1 MGEGCGFVCISHVGV
16 NLIQRS
22 VSPCGAGDILK
33 KLWKSRSQIAVSKV
47 PCYYKGPI
55 WLKKRGDKEELKRV
69 QTELRIRI
77 KEAKEEYRT
86 KLETKLE
93 NNNTRDVWR
102 GLKDITG
109 FNLSSSGAI
118 TDGSYE
124 RANELNQ
131 FFLRFDN
138 DSPTTTLS
146 SAGSLVVLNLNTSPE
161 QQPPPF
167 TAHTSSIPNI
177 YTSYDSNGPFTT
189 PAQDQSSSSAPT
201 LTADQVKKE
210 LKKLKQGKAAGPD
223 GIQPKTLERLMLGHM
238 KPLVRAALDPLQ
250 FAYQDAI
257 GVDDA
262 VIYLMDKV
270 DSHLDTAGSA
280 VRIMFF
286 DFSSAFNTLQPVLL
300 GEKLRQMQ
308 VDESIISWT
317 MDYLTGRPQ
326 FVRMQGCVS
335 DVAMCSTGAPQ
346 GTVLAPFL
354 FNIYTSDFRYN
365 SGTCHLQKFSDDT
378 AILNI
383 SKTKEMVVDFRRN
396 RSPQAPVT
404 IDGEEVEVVGT
415 YKYLGV
421 HLDNKLDWSS
431 NTSAVFKRGQSRL
444 YFLRKL
450 RSFGVCT
457 KLLWTFYQSV
467 VASAIFYS
475 VVCWGNS
482 INKTAI
488 NKLNKLVKKA
498 GSVIGLKLDTL
509 EVVAEK
515 RTLNKLLAVMDNASH
530 PLHCA
535 VEKQRSTFS
544 GRLRQLRC
552 AKERRVRSF
561 LPTAIR
567 LYNDS
572 SMDHVGRVSWLLGI
586 NSSTWSTLEAALCLD
601 PASQDSCD
609 VRRQE
614 TSSLD
619 MDTVDCGSQAG
630 RLHKGVSAQGIGH
643 CILCTWNMLDLKTV
657 WSEFGNPPLLTCI

>member
-1 MGEGCGFVCISHVGV
+1 MLPKIILFNYKDYNVVNKRKTAVCKTCGV
-16 NLIQRS
+16 
-22 VSPCGAGDILK
+22 K
-33 KLWKSRSQIAVSKV
+33 
-47 PCYYKGPI
+47 
-55 WLKKRGDKEELKRV
+55 
-69 QTELRIRI
+69 
-77 KEAKEEYRT
+77 
-86 KLETKLE
+86 
-93 NNNTRDVWR
+93 
-102 GLKDITG
+102 
-109 FNLSSSGAI
+109 I
-118 TDGSYE
+118 TDGD
-124 RANELNQ
+124 A
-131 FFLRFDN
+131 
-138 DSPTTTLS
+138 TTS
-146 SAGSLVVLNLNTSPE
+146 N
-161 QQPPPF
+161 
-167 TAHTSSIPNI
+167 SI
-177 YTSYDSNGPFTT
+177 FEA
-189 PAQDQSSSSAPT
+189 AQRTDQSSSSAPT
-201 LTADQVKKE
+201 FTADQVKKE
-210 LKKLKQGKAAGPD
+210 LKKLKQCKAAGPD
-223 GIQPKTLERLMLGHM
+223 GIQPKVLKLCAEQLCGILQHIFNLSCSQGRVPVRWKTCVVPVPKKKHPVELNDYRPVALTSHLMKTLERLMLGHM

-262 VIYLMDKV
+262 VIHLIDNV
-270 DSHLDTAGSA
+270 HSHLDTAGSA

-286 DFSSAFNTLQPVLL
+286 DFFSAFNTLQPVLL

-308 VDESIISWT
+308 VDESIISWN
-317 MDYLTGRPQ
+317 MDYMSGGPQ

-378 AILNI
+378 VIVGCIRNGQEAEYRKLVSDFVSWCKLNQLQLNI
-383 SKTKEMVVDFRRN
+383 SKTKEMVVDFRKN

-450 RSFGVCT
+450 GSFGVCT
-457 KLLWTFYQSV
+457 KLLWTSYKSV

-530 PLHCA
+530 PCTVQWRNRGA
-535 VEKQRSTFS
+535 
-544 GRLRQLRC
+544 RL
-552 AKERRVRSF
+552 
-561 LPTAIR
+561 
-567 LYNDS
+567 
-572 SMDHVGRVSWLLGI
+572 
-586 NSSTWSTLEAALCLD
+586 
-601 PASQDSCD
+601 
-609 VRRQE
+609 
-614 TSSLD
+614 
-619 MDTVDCGSQAG
+619 AG
-630 RLHKGVSAQGIGH
+630 G
-643 CILCTWNMLDLKTV
+643 
-657 WSEFGNPPLLTCI
+657 

>member
-1 MGEGCGFVCISHVGV
+1 MMITNDDPDNF
-16 NLIQRS
+16 
-22 VSPCGAGDILK
+22 
-33 KLWKSRSQIAVSKV
+33 
-47 PCYYKGPI
+47 
-55 WLKKRGDKEELKRV
+55 RV
-69 QTELRIRI
+69 
-77 KEAKEEYRT
+77 KF
-86 KLETKLE
+86 
-93 NNNTRDVWR
+93 
-102 GLKDITG
+102 TG
-109 FNLSSSGAI
+109 FLKAGNVI
-118 TDGSYE
+118 
-124 RANELNQ
+124 Q
-131 FFLRFDN
+131 
-138 DSPTTTLS
+138 
-146 SAGSLVVLNLNTSPE
+146 GSL
-161 QQPPPF
+161 
-167 TAHTSSIPNI
+167 
-177 YTSYDSNGPFTT
+177 
-189 PAQDQSSSSAPT
+189 
-201 LTADQVKKE
+201 
-210 LKKLKQGKAAGPD
+210 
-223 GIQPKTLERLMLGHM
+223 
-238 KPLVRAALDPLQ
+238 

-270 DSHLDTAGSA
+270 HSHLDTAGSA

-300 GEKLRQMQ
+300 GDKLRQMQ

-378 AILNI
+378 AIVGCIRNGQEAEYRKLVSDFVSWCKLNQLQLNI
-383 SKTKEMVVDFRRN
+383 SKTKEMVVDFRKN

-404 IDGEEVEVVGT
+404 IDGEEVKVVGT

-457 KLLWTFYQSV
+457 KPLWTFYQSV

-567 LYNDS
+567 LYNESPYSRNTTD
-572 SMDHVGRVSWLLGI
+572 LL
-586 NSSTWSTLEAALCLD
+586 L
-601 PASQDSCD
+601 
-609 VRRQE
+609 
-614 TSSLD
+614 
-619 MDTVDCGSQAG
+619 
-630 RLHKGVSAQGIGH
+630 
-643 CILCTWNMLDLKTV
+643 
-657 WSEFGNPPLLTCI
+657 SEL

>member
-1 MGEGCGFVCISHVGV
+1 
-16 NLIQRS
+16 
-22 VSPCGAGDILK
+22 
-33 KLWKSRSQIAVSKV
+33 
-47 PCYYKGPI
+47 
-55 WLKKRGDKEELKRV
+55 
-69 QTELRIRI
+69 
-77 KEAKEEYRT
+77 
-86 KLETKLE
+86 
-93 NNNTRDVWR
+93 
-102 GLKDITG
+102 
-109 FNLSSSGAI
+109 
-118 TDGSYE
+118 
-124 RANELNQ
+124 
-131 FFLRFDN
+131 
-138 DSPTTTLS
+138 
-146 SAGSLVVLNLNTSPE
+146 
-161 QQPPPF
+161 
-167 TAHTSSIPNI
+167 
-177 YTSYDSNGPFTT
+177 
-189 PAQDQSSSSAPT
+189 
-201 LTADQVKKE
+201 
-210 LKKLKQGKAAGPD
+210 
-223 GIQPKTLERLMLGHM
+223 
-238 KPLVRAALDPLQ
+238 
-250 FAYQDAI
+250 
-257 GVDDA
+257 
-262 VIYLMDKV
+262 
-270 DSHLDTAGSA
+270 
-280 VRIMFF
+280 MFF

-300 GEKLRQMQ
+300 GDKLRQMQ

-317 MDYLTGRPQ
+317 MDYLTGPPQ

-378 AILNI
+378 AIVGCIRNGQEAEYSKLVSNFFSWCKLNQLQLNI
-383 SKTKEMVVDFRRN
+383 SKAKEMVVDFRRN
-396 RSPQAPVT
+396 RSPQAPV
-404 IDGEEVEVVGT
+404 IINREEVEVVGT

-535 VEKQRSTFS
+535 VGKQRSTFS

-552 AKERRVRSF
+552 AKECRFRSF

-567 LYNDS
+567 LYNESPYSRNTTDLLLS
-572 SMDHVGRVSWLLGI
+572 ELYQHSTLSFPPNWLLTLGLTPGLCNWALNFLTDRPQSVRI
-586 NSSTWSTLEAALCLD
+586 GSRTSSTRTVSTGTPQGCVLSPLLYTLFTYDCV
-601 PASQDSCD
+601 ASQSNTSIIKFADDTTVIGLITGGDETAYRREVAELVDWCD
-609 VRRQE
+609 YNNLSLNTDKTKEMIVDPRRRWQ
-614 TSSLD
+614 D
-619 MDTVDCGSQAG
+619 
-630 RLHKGVSAQGIGH
+630 LH
-643 CILCTWNMLDLKTV
+643 T
-657 WSEFGNPPLLTCI
+657 PLLHGSCIWWDRKWRG

>member
-1 MGEGCGFVCISHVGV
+1 MTSQKFVKCSTRGNRTLDLLYANVKAAYNSKALPPLGRSDH
-16 NLIQRS
+16 NLVVLTPQYKPLVQRQPASIRS
-22 VSPCGAGDILK
+22 VRKWSPEAVESLQGCFEATQWDVLCDPHNQDIDEVTSCVTDYINFCVDSVVPSKTIRCFANNKPWVTSNLK
-33 KLWKSRSQIAVSKV
+33 HLLNQ
-47 PCYYKGPI
+47 
-55 WLKKRGDKEELKRV
+55 KKRAFKTGDKEELKRV

-93 NNNTRDVWR
+93 NNNIRDV
-102 GLKDITG
+102 
-109 FNLSSSGAI
+109 
-118 TDGSYE
+118 
-124 RANELNQ
+124 
-131 FFLRFDN
+131 FLRFDN

-146 SAGSLVVLNLNTSPE
+146 SAGSPVVLNLNTSPE

-177 YTSYDSNGPFTT
+177 YTSSDSNGPFTT

-201 LTADQVKKE
+201 KE
-210 LKKLKQGKAAGPD
+210 LKKLKQGKAAGAD
-223 GIQPKTLERLMLGHM
+223 GIQPKVLKLCAEQLCGILQHIFNLSCSQERVPVRW
-238 KPLVRAALDPLQ
+238 KPSCVVPVPKKKHPVELNQ
-250 FAYQDAI
+250 NTI

-270 DSHLDTAGSA
+270 HSHLDIAGSA

-300 GEKLRQMQ
+300 GDKLRQMQ
-308 VDESIISWT
+308 LDESIISWT

-378 AILNI
+378 AIVG
-383 SKTKEMVVDFRRN
+383 KN

-515 RTLNKLLAVMDNASH
+515 RTLNKLLAVMNNAFH

-567 LYNDS
+567 LYNES
-572 SMDHVGRVSWLLGI
+572 PYSR
-586 NSSTWSTLEAALCLD
+586 NTTD
-601 PASQDSCD
+601 P
-609 VRRQE
+609 
-614 TSSLD
+614 T
-619 MDTVDCGSQAG
+619 
-630 RLHKGVSAQGIGH
+630 
-643 CILCTWNMLDLKTV
+643 
-657 WSEFGNPPLLTCI
+657 

>member
-1 MGEGCGFVCISHVGV
+1 MCAVYVPPSANADVPCDVINSAIARVQ
-16 NLIQRS
+16 NQ
-22 VSPCGAGDILK
+22 SPNAF
-33 KLWKSRSQIAVSKV
+33 IAVSGDFNHTSLSSCLPTFTQFVKCSTRENRTLDLLYANV
-47 PCYYKGPI
+47 KAAYNSKALPPLGRSDHNLVVLTPQYKPLVQRQPASTRSVRKWSPEAVESLQGCFASKTIRCFANNKP
-55 WLKKRGDKEELKRV
+55 WVTSNLKHLLNQKKRAFKTGDKEELKRV
-69 QTELRIRI
+69 QPELRIRI

-93 NNNTRDVWR
+93 NNNTRDVWK

-124 RANELNQ
+124 RANE
-131 FFLRFDN
+131 FFLSFDN

-146 SAGSLVVLNLNTSPE
+146 SAGSPVVLNLNTSPE

-177 YTSYDSNGPFTT
+177 YTSSDSPFTT

-201 LTADQVKKE
+201 FTADQVKKE
-210 LKKLKQGKAAGPD
+210 LKKLKQGKAAVPD
-223 GIQPKTLERLMLGHM
+223 GIRPKTDAG
-238 KPLVRAALDPLQ
+238 PLVRAALDPLQ

-257 GVDDA
+257 RVDDA

-270 DSHLDTAGSA
+270 HSNLDTAGSA

-300 GEKLRQMQ
+300 GDKLRQMQ

-326 FVRMQGCVS
+326 FVWMHGCVS
-335 DVAMCSTGAPQ
+335 DVAMCSAGAPQ

-378 AILNI
+378 AIVGCIRNGQEAEYRKLVSDFVSWCKLNQLQLNI
-383 SKTKEMVVDFRRN
+383 SKTKEMVVDFRKN

-431 NTSAVFKRGQSRL
+431 NTSAVFTEPPVLSEETE
-444 YFLRKL
+444 
-450 RSFGVCT
+450 V
-457 KLLWTFYQSV
+457 LWV
-467 VASAIFYS
+467 V
-475 VVCWGNS
+475 
-482 INKTAI
+482 
-488 NKLNKLVKKA
+488 
-498 GSVIGLKLDTL
+498 
-509 EVVAEK
+509 
-515 RTLNKLLAVMDNASH
+515 H
-530 PLHCA
+530 
-535 VEKQRSTFS
+535 
-544 GRLRQLRC
+544 
-552 AKERRVRSF
+552 
-561 LPTAIR
+561 
-567 LYNDS
+567 
-572 SMDHVGRVSWLLGI
+572 
-586 NSSTWSTLEAALCLD
+586 
-601 PASQDSCD
+601 
-609 VRRQE
+609 
-614 TSSLD
+614 
-619 MDTVDCGSQAG
+619 
-630 RLHKGVSAQGIGH
+630 
-643 CILCTWNMLDLKTV
+643 
-657 WSEFGNPPLLTCI
+657 